1 MYVKILKGREA
12 DVAPPTCSL
21 HTSHLLTATPVR
33 GGAASVEG
41 DGKCNNKIVKCVQN
55 RER

>member
-41 DGKCNNKIVKCVQN
+41 DGKCNIKIVKCVQN